1 MPAELASRPF
11 LSDREYAHPNGGL
24 RPKVFLMTLP
34 PRSLAVSILALL
46 CLARCSPLHAV
57 RSVRQDSETIRIPGP
72 LRSFLRMAGV
82 SQQVTLEQVLPEV
95 ARNVSLLGYQS
106 HHHTEFLILLN
117 RYVHQARELADLA
130 GPDGEIR
137 VADCAGSAHL
147 IAVLGYRMRGAC
159 GQRGVSL
166 VTADSERAFLTIDSG
181 FPLTQFE
188 QALAKNVPFNYPYSG
203 TSVPIFFTRHD
214 WAVLSPKEKKQGD
227 DLLALLLDDQGAD
240 YLYWALSRCDHETRV
255 ALRKSPG
262 LRKLMPFASD
272 FSLYGSG
279 INVSEGRVD
288 VPGNAVEEWQDLV
301 GAPVNAPGDFVVSL
315 LGKDRGW
322 LVAYYDVMA
331 RLPQDQQVHLTAHG
345 RLRNLYS
352 AYRSTAPHSDASY
365 GVFPRNAQLL
375 ILYTALKWNPDGT
388 PSIHEDPDV
397 WTAILS
403 ANPKD
408 NDRLAAGH
416 AFDAPDHFLASLVA
430 AANLSE
436 NSNPIQAFCMLE
448 AINAV
453 RPAPRRISAATDQ
466 LIVKRMPQFSHWFEI
481 FAEFPEL
488 DDASITHFMN
498 AADHIGGISSQSLRA
513 NALGSLQANIGLW
526 QIFARQHQI
535 RPAQLGAT
543 WQGVV
548 APFAAASSSVQVFE
562 AARASLQSL
571 FAAVAA
577 NAGAHGENSA
587 GNPTLSQDQLVDF
600 LAGPAQQ
607 TSQGKRVH
615 AELARRMHAVLDD
628 QRLVSLDT
636 LFGLYDGLGEMA
648 HGASIGDQLL
658 PLAGSLREFEM
669 PRPIFT
675 GGEKVQWS
683 PIVYTS
689 RHAELQIRTDLT
701 RTIKS
706 GTPAQLEA
714 ARGQLAPFLRDTLV
728 GLNYA
733 YYEPPGAEVLH
744 NNPLFVR
751 SHDFSSISIQGA
763 QQMWSDPGLIGIG
776 ATAGGGAYLM
786 GSLIGL
792 PYALAATEQDFI
804 APRNVQA
811 LIWKEAVP
819 DLIVDAVLP
828 RWWSVTPRE
837 LHAVALYQQAGDEL
851 LTAAAASPKMR
862 ANVIAILADC
872 MAPDRLAQIAT
883 DLGASDTVGNAIA
896 LTAPSEEFYLAA
908 EFRKRYPGQ
917 APAIGASSR
926 ELDRLLRAAPT
937 ETAAAR
943 LAHDFG
949 TPHPQLLST
958 NSRSLVNSKPIPAYS
973 GGASRLLAESWES
986 NNLYW
991 ARLADEMGYPPV
1003 MLNLLVPAL
1012 TRRMVVNIFASNI
1025 DDWPALLRAMR
1036 QTGSEFREGRI
1047 PLEGTSL
1054 VARQ

>member
-1 MPAELASRPF
+1 MTF
-11 LSDREYAHPNGGL
+11 L
-24 RPKVFLMTLP
+24 
-34 PRSLAVSILALL
+34 PRSWVVSILGLL
-46 CLARCSPLHAV
+46 CFVCCPPLYAV
-57 RSVRQDSETIRIPGP
+57 RSATNASETIVIPGP

-82 SQQVTLEQVLPEV
+82 SQQVTRDQVLPEV
-95 ARNVSLLGYQS
+95 ARNVALLGYQS
-106 HHHTEFLILLN
+106 HRHTEFLILLN
-117 RYVHQARELADLA
+117 RYLHQARELADIA

-137 VADCAGSAHL
+137 VADCASSARL
-147 IAVLGYRMRGAC
+147 IAVLGYRLRGAC
-159 GQRGVSL
+159 GQRSVNL
-166 VTADSERAFLTIDSG
+166 VTADPERAFLTIDSG

-188 QALAKNVPFNYPYSG
+188 QALARNAPFNYPYAG
-203 TSVPIFFTRHD
+203 TAVPIFFTLHD
-214 WAVLSPKEKKQGD
+214 WDSVFPKERKQGN
-227 DLLALLLDDQGAD
+227 DLLAMLLDDQDAD
-240 YLYWALSRCDHETRV
+240 HLYWALSRCNEETRL
-255 ALRKSPG
+255 ALRSSPG
-262 LRKLMPFASD
+262 LRKLVPVSAD
-272 FSLYGSG
+272 FSLYGNG
-279 INVSEGRVD
+279 IEVNEGKVV
-288 VPGNAVEEWQDLV
+288 VPGNAVNEWEELV
-301 GAPVNAPGDFVVSL
+301 GEQVNAPGDFIIRL

-331 RLPQDQQVHLTAHG
+331 HLAKDQQVHLTADG
-345 RLRNLYS
+345 RLRNLYD
-352 AYRSTAPHSDASY
+352 AYRSTTPRNDASD
-365 GVFPRNAQLL
+365 GVFPRNAELL
-375 ILYTALKWNPDGT
+375 ILYTSLKWGPDGAL
-388 PSIHEDPDV
+388 PIHEGPDV
-397 WTAILS
+397 WTAILGTH
-403 ANPKD
+403 PKGEESSH
-408 NDRLAAGH
+408 AGH
-416 AFDAPDHFLASLVA
+416 VLDTPEHFLETLVA
-430 AANLSE
+430 QANLSG
-436 NSNPIQAFCMLE
+436 NGNPIQAFCMLE
-448 AINAV
+448 AISAG
-453 RPAPRRISAATDQ
+453 RPAPERLSAATEQ
-466 LIVKRMPQFSHWFEI
+466 LIARRLPQFSHWFEI
-481 FAEFPEL
+481 FAEFPQL
-488 DDASITHFMN
+488 DDASVTHFVS
-498 AADHIGGISSQSLRA
+498 AADRIDGISNPSLRA
-513 NALGSLQANIGLW
+513 NALGALQATIGLW

-535 RPAQLGAT
+535 PPGQLNAT
-543 WQGVV
+543 WQSTV
-548 APFAAASSSVQVFE
+548 APFGSVSSPVQVFQ
-562 AARASLQSL
+562 ASRTSLQSL

-577 NAGAHGENSA
+577 GAGLPGANSA
-587 GNPTLSQDQLVDF
+587 GKLTITQDQLVDL
-600 LAGPAQQ
+600 LAGPAQR
-607 TSQGKRVH
+607 SDQGKRVH
-615 AELARRMHAVLDD
+615 AELVRRMHAVLDD

-636 LFGLYDGLGEMA
+636 LFGLYDGLGDMA
-648 HGASIGDQLL
+648 HGAALGDQLL

-751 SHDFSSISIQGA
+751 SHDFSSISIQGV
-763 QQMWSDPGLIGIG
+763 QQLWGDPGLIGIG

-828 RWWSVTPRE
+828 RWWSVTPQE
-837 LHAVALYQQAGDEL
+837 LHAVALYQRTGDEL
-851 LTAAAASPKMR
+851 LTGSAASPALR
-862 ANVIAILADC
+862 ARVIAILADC
-872 MAPDRLAQIAT
+872 MTPDRLARVEA
-883 DLGASDTVGNAIA
+883 DLRTPDTVGDAIA
-896 LTAPSEEFYLAA
+896 LTAASEEFYLAA
-908 EFRKRYPGQ
+908 EFRKRYPDQ
-917 APAIGASSR
+917 AAAIGASGR
-926 ELDRLLRAAPT
+926 ELDELLRAAPA
-937 ETAAAR
+937 ETATAR
-943 LAHDFG
+943 LAQDFG

-958 NSRSLVNSKPIPAYS
+958 NSRALANPKPIPAYS

-1025 DDWPALLRAMR
+1025 DDWPALLRAMH
-1036 QTGSEFREGRI
+1036 QTGSEFREGKI